1 MTSKLLHDKLKRY
14 DLGGPVMNTN
24 EIEKDQFTEELVDGD
39 TLIEELKAETQLL
52 DDADDKKQEP
62 VQDNET
68 TQSIQQQNNKKT
80 NDALK
85 VVKEKASVLKNK
97 TAAAGK
103 GLLEKKEAWSKNREA
118 SGKKPVVSV
127 EQLKE
132 KGGAVVKKVHT
143 QMKEKK
149 AEKDEFKPEKVVL
162 APGEIKK
169 YKLFF
174 VSDMEEE
181 ANYLHEMSLKGMH
194 FVKKAGI
201 QYVFQ
206 TGESKNYFY
215 HLGYYEKDKREGSRY
230 ETNYKDAGWDKIYS
244 EKGEFDGMWNYFR
257 TEVKEDEV
265 EPHIFSDRV
274 SRVALYS
281 RLLSSWRSLLAMMI
295 ACLLCMGVFLFF
307 LNSKT
312 GRVDSIFLIISITI
326 SIIILLIFAV
336 YSRVYLKI
344 NRKLVELKQ

>member
-1 MTSKLLHDKLKRY
+1 
-14 DLGGPVMNTN
+14 MNKN
-24 EIEKDQFTEELVDGD
+24 ELEKDQFTEELVDGD
-39 TLIEELKAETQLL
+39 TLIEELRAETQLL
-52 DDADDKKQEP
+52 DDADDEKQEP
-62 VQDNET
+62 VQEVTN
-68 TQSIQQQNNKKT
+68 TQIKSEKNKAKV

-85 VVKEKASVLKNK
+85 SVKEKASLLKNK

-103 GLLEKKEAWSKNREA
+103 DLLEI
-118 SGKKPVVSV
+118 
-127 EQLKE
+127 KE

-143 QMKEKK
+143 QLKEKK

-162 APGEIKK
+162 APGEVKK

-181 ANYLHEMSLKGMH
+181 AKYLHEMSLKGMH

-230 ETNYKDAGWDKIYS
+230 ETNYKDAGWEKIYS

-257 TEVKEDEV
+257 TEVKEDEI

-295 ACLLCMGVFLFF
+295 ACLVCMGVFLFF

-326 SIIILLIFAV
+326 SIIILLIFAI

>member
-1 MTSKLLHDKLKRY
+1 MTSKLLHDKFKRY
-14 DLGGPVMNTN
+14 DLGGPVMNKN
-24 EIEKDQFTEELVDGD
+24 ELEKDQFTEELVDGD
-39 TLIEELKAETQLL
+39 TLIEELRAETQLL
-52 DDADDKKQEP
+52 DDADDEKQEP
-62 VQDNET
+62 VQEVTN
-68 TQSIQQQNNKKT
+68 TQIKSEKNKAKV

-85 VVKEKASVLKNK
+85 SVKEKASLLKNK

-103 GLLEKKEAWSKNREA
+103 DLLEKKETWVKNREA

-127 EQLKE
+127 DQIKE

-143 QMKEKK
+143 QLKEKK

-162 APGEIKK
+162 APGEVKK

-181 ANYLHEMSLKGMH
+181 AKYLHEMSLKGMH

-215 HLGYYEKDKREGSRY
+215 HLGYYE
-230 ETNYKDAGWDKIYS
+230 TNYKDAGWEKIYS

-257 TEVKEDEV
+257 TEVKEDEI

-295 ACLLCMGVFLFF
+295 ACLVCMGVFLFF

-326 SIIILLIFAV
+326 SIIILLIFAI